1 MQSLKRIYFSLFV
14 IILLAVFGF
23 GNAYFV
29 FTTAKSGGTLPCFVV
44 SGCAQVQ
51 SSPYSRL
58 FGVPL
63 SLLGSLY
70 YVGLVFLTIYFLLRV
85 YRVTASNFVQQV
97 LRWWMGYVGFGFL
110 FSLYLTF
117 LQIFV
122 IQALCSSCLL
132 SFLDSLI
139 ITTIALI
146 LWRRTLPQSTK
157 TM

>member
-29 FTTAKSGGTLPCFVV
+29 FTTARSGGTLPCFVV

-51 SSPYSRL
+51 NSSYSKL
-58 FGVPL
+58 FGIPL

-70 YVGLVFLTIYFLLRV
+70 YIGLVILTIYLLLRV
-85 YRVTASNFVQQV
+85 YHIKSLDSVKR
-97 LRWWMGYVGFGFL
+97 LLPWWMGYVGFGFV

-139 ITTIALI
+139 ITTLALI
-146 LWRRTLPQSTK
+146 L
-157 TM
+157 

>member
-29 FTTAKSGGTLPCFVV
+29 FTTARSGGTLPCFVV

-51 SSPYSRL
+51 NSSYSKL
-58 FGVPL
+58 FGIPL

-70 YVGLVFLTIYFLLRV
+70 YIGLVILTIYLLLRV
-85 YRVTASNFVQQV
+85 YHIKSLDSVKR
-97 LRWWMGYVGFGFL
+97 LLPWWMGYVGFGFV

-139 ITTIALI
+139 ITTLALI
-146 LWRRTLPQSTK
+146 LWKRSSRISLP
-157 TM
+157 

>member
-1 MQSLKRIYFSLFV
+1 MQSLGRIHFGLLA

-29 FTTAKSGGTLPCFVV
+29 FATVQSGETLPCFVV

-51 SSPYSRL
+51 NSPYSKL
-58 FGVPL
+58 FGIPL

-70 YVGLVFLTIYFLLRV
+70 YIGLVVVTIYLLLRV
-85 YRVTASNFVQQV
+85 YYMKPLDSVKR
-97 LRWWMGYVGFGFL
+97 LLPWWMGYVGFGFL

-117 LQIFV
+117 LQIFI

-139 ITTIALI
+139 ITTLALVSWKRGFGI
-146 LWRRTLPQSTK
+146 SLP
-157 TM
+157 